1 MENLHFAHSTMNSKE
16 QVNASQR
23 NAVPKSDGFL
33 WKFTT
38 LCALVYLIW
47 SDRIQLVFSPT
58 VADAPMETAGAPVR
72 ASLLEMFATPKKAPE
87 EPVSFVELP
96 PGDMNNLTLAIDP
109 GFARRYNVPE
119 AELSVH
125 TRACDAYIKRFAP
138 VAVAEMRKFG
148 IPASITLAQA
158 LLESNAGESSLAKK
172 ANNHFGIKCF
182 SRKCKK
188 GHCVNQTDDSHKD
201 FFVAFPNV
209 WGSFREHS
217 NLLAGNK
224 RYKTLFDL
232 PPADYRA
239 WASGLQDAGYATD
252 EQYAEKLCAIIQNLK
267 LYRYDRR

>member
-16 QVNASQR
+16 QVNANQR
-23 NAVPKSDGFL
+23 NRVSASDGFL

-38 LCALVYLIW
+38 LCALVYLVW
-47 SDRIQLVFSPT
+47 SDKVLLVFNPAGGDT
-58 VADAPMETAGAPVR
+58 PMETTGAPVR
-72 ASLLEMFATPKKAPE
+72 ASLLEVLSTAKKAPE

-96 PGDMNNLTLAIDP
+96 PGDMDNLTLAIDP
-109 GFARRYNVPE
+109 GFARRYSVPE
-119 AELSVH
+119 AELSAH
-125 TRACDAYIKRFAP
+125 IRACNAYIKRFAP

-158 LLESNAGESSLAKK
+158 LLESNAGESRLAQK

-217 NLLAGNK
+217 HMLSGNK
-224 RYKTLFDL
+224 RYKPLFNL
-232 PPADYRA
+232 PPTDYRA
-239 WASGLQDAGYATD
+239 WATGLQEAGYATD

-267 LYRYDRR
+267 LYRYDR